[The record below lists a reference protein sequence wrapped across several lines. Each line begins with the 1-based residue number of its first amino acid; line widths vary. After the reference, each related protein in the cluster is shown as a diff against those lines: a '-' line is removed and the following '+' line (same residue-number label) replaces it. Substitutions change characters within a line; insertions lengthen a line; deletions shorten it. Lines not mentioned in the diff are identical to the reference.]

1 MDRKCFELGGIK
13 MLYSSTFLD
22 EAEFAARFNGTA
34 YQELKKKYDA
44 QDNAPTL
51 YAKVAFGP
59 R

>member
-1 MDRKCFELGGIK
+1 